1 MEEIHDMQGPPES
14 SPASLDRGASHGD
27 PHEDITGDAA
37 EPTDANAPTG
47 HPPTP
52 AEIAQERNLT
62 RPLLIAS
69 FAGFCFLTWTALRP
83 RPNRVDVAIT
93 TALQRPK
100 SRRFFHLMRLVSA
113 PGYAPFTHASVICS
127 AADLWA
133 VGYRLEGFFALA
145 TMGAGTLT
153 ALIKLVVKRPRPD
166 ARFKRMLVQLK
177 DNSYPSGHATHY
189 SVFFGYLFYLA
200 YRRMAPAPLRTL
212 ILLVL
217 GTLIV
222 LVGPSR
228 VYLGHHWA
236 SDVAAG
242 QLVGLTY
249 LFGMLQ
255 VYLYIEDLTT

>member
-1 MEEIHDMQGPPES
+1 MDPDS
-14 SPASLDRGASHGD
+14 TRGDHR
-27 PHEDITGDAA
+27 EDLAGEAT
-37 EPTDANAPTG
+37 EPTEDNVPAG

-62 RPLLIAS
+62 RPLLVAS

-83 RPNRVDVAIT
+83 QPNRVDVAIT

-100 SRRFFHLMRLVSA
+100 SRRFFQLMRLVSA
-113 PGYAPFTHASVICS
+113 PGYAPFSHTSVICS
-127 AADLWA
+127 AVDLWA
-133 VGYRLEGFFALA
+133 VGYRLEGFFALS
-145 TMGAGTLT
+145 TMGAGTVT
-153 ALIKLVVKRPRPD
+153 ALIKMMVKRPRPD
-166 ARFKRMLVQLK
+166 ARFKRMLIQLK

-200 YRRMAPAPLRTL
+200 HRRMAPAPLRTL
-212 ILLVL
+212 ILLSL